1 MRARTLWIE
10 IVALGS
16 MIACGLALL
25 IATLG
30 AGAVALGGQAASG
43 QSTDSSSSSSLPV
56 SSSAS
61 LAPSTTPARQETR
74 EGMITDSRCGAKHS
88 ADMAQTAGDC
98 ARRCVHGGAAF
109 ALVDGDKTYRLDG
122 DLAVLKSVAG
132 QRARVRG
139 VVRGDSIKV
148 SSVAGS

>member
-30 AGAVALGGQAASG
+30 AGAAALGGQAASG
-43 QSTDSSSSSSLPV
+43 QSTDSSSSSVPV
-56 SSSAS
+56 SSTTS
-61 LAPSTTPARQETR
+61 LAPSATPARQETR

-88 ADMAQTAGDC
+88 ADMGQTAGDC
-98 ARRCVHGGAAF
+98 TRHCVHGGAAF

-122 DLAVLKSVAG
+122 DWAVLKTVAG

-139 VVRGDSIKV
+139 VVRGNSIKV